1 MIGSPDPVW
10 SEKAV
15 PLGEQADQL
24 QKKSGRFILGTE
36 LVRPLDM
43 ILKKR

>member
-10 SEKAV
+10 SEKAA

-24 QKKSGRFILGTE
+24 QKKAADLSMEMNWSDHLT
-36 LVRPLDM
+36 
-43 ILKKR
+43 